1 MDLSRCAIMLE
12 RESVDTVKADG
23 RDAELWLRFPGAK
36 RFTPKLIKH
45 LASGLLVATLRDT
58 FLVTAGHV
66 ADRMDGQARLSF
78 RSDKGRRSSLRLSAL
93 ASGGRR
99 RLEWTRVRHAD
110 VAALRIS
117 AVPAA
122 LRGRFLPAS
131 LLPTSTAAPTGEIE
145 LTIVGFPLG
154 LASETHFRPIAK
166 RAHPASGML
175 RLCENEGQ
183 EPADF
188 FLLDQPSVGGYSGA
202 PVFVLPQ
209 LALTDEGEVTIV
221 NARCVGI
228 VSRTISDDMGGQFA
242 AVVPAA
248 AIHRTLAKAKARR
261 GPSARH

>member
-1 MDLSRCAIMLE
+1 MDFSRCAVMLE

-23 RDAELWLRFPGAK
+23 RDAELWLRFPGTK

-45 LASGLLVATLRDT
+45 LASGLLVATEREA

-66 ADRMDGQARLSF
+66 ADRMDERAYLSCSSTRGRQA
-78 RSDKGRRSSLRLSAL
+78 SLRLSAL

-99 RLEWTRVRHAD
+99 VVWNHVRHAD
-110 VAALRIS
+110 IAALRLS
-117 AVPAA
+117 VLPPA
-122 LRGRFLPAS
+122 LRSRFLPSS
-131 LLPTSTAAPTGEIE
+131 LLARSTVPPNGGIE
-145 LTIVGFPLG
+145 LTVIGFPLG

-166 RAHPASGML
+166 RAHAASGML
-175 RLCENEGQ
+175 RLCDDEGQ

-209 LALTDEGEVTIV
+209 LALTDDGEATVV
-221 NARCVGI
+221 SPRCVGI

-248 AIHRTLAKAKARR
+248 AIHRALGKAGRRARTR
-261 GPSARH
+261 RH